1 MHGKNQS
8 AKEKQADK
16 RHSTSPKESGLNG
29 GSMQGAE
36 LLQNLA
42 ALDREF
48 EKKLEE
54 ARRSADRRVAS
65 AKEKARQILKEAE
78 IEIRQ
83 MQDASK
89 VRITAEGEKLAVE
102 AQARAEAETE
112 RIRQQAEPNIEPAV
126 SFILSEVLP

>member
-54 ARRSADRRVAS
+54 ARRSADRRIAN
-65 AKEKARQILKEAE
+65 AQDKARRILKEAE
-78 IEIRQ
+78 IQIRQ
-83 MQDASK
+83 MQDAAK
-89 VRITAEGEKLAVE
+89 ARITVQGEKLAAE
-102 AQARAEAETE
+102 AQTVADAEAE

-126 SFILSEVLP
+126 SFVLSEVLP

>member
-54 ARRSADRRVAS
+54 ARRSADRRIAN
-65 AKEKARQILKEAE
+65 AQDKARRILKEAE
-78 IEIRQ
+78 IQIRQ

-89 VRITAEGEKLAVE
+89 VRITVQGEKLAAE
-102 AQARAEAETE
+102 AQTVADAEAE

-126 SFILSEVLP
+126 SFVLSEVLP

>member
-29 GSMQGAE
+29 ESMQGAE

-42 ALDREF
+42 AMDREF

-54 ARRSADRRVAS
+54 ARRSADRRIAN
-65 AKEKARQILKEAE
+65 AQDKARRILKEAE
-78 IEIRQ
+78 IQIRQ

-89 VRITAEGEKLAVE
+89 ARITVQGEKLAAE
-102 AQARAEAETE
+102 AQTVADAEAE

-126 SFILSEVLP
+126 SFVLSEVLP

>member
-16 RHSTSPKESGLNG
+16 RHSTSSKESGLNG

-54 ARRSADRRVAS
+54 ARRSADRRIAN
-65 AKEKARQILKEAE
+65 AQDKARRILKEAE
-78 IEIRQ
+78 IQIRQ

-89 VRITAEGEKLAVE
+89 VRITVQGEKLAAE
-102 AQARAEAETE
+102 AQTVADAEAE

-126 SFILSEVLP
+126 SFVLSEVLP

>member
-54 ARRSADRRVAS
+54 ARRSADRRIAN
-65 AKEKARQILKEAE
+65 AQDKARRILKEAE
-78 IEIRQ
+78 IQIRQ

-89 VRITAEGEKLAVE
+89 ARITVQGEKLAAE
-102 AQARAEAETE
+102 AQTVADAEAE
-112 RIRQQAEPNIEPAV
+112 RIRQQAEPNIEPVV
-126 SFILSEVLP
+126 SFVLSEVLP

>member
-54 ARRSADRRVAS
+54 ARRSADRRIAN
-65 AKEKARQILKEAE
+65 AQDKARRILKEAE
-78 IEIRQ
+78 IQIRQ

-89 VRITAEGEKLAVE
+89 ARITVQGEKLAAE
-102 AQARAEAETE
+102 AQTVADAEAE

-126 SFILSEVLP
+126 SFVLSEVLP

>member
-1 MHGKNQS
+1 
-8 AKEKQADK
+8 
-16 RHSTSPKESGLNG
+16 
-29 GSMQGAE
+29 

-54 ARRSADRRVAS
+54 ARRSADRRIAN
-65 AKEKARQILKEAE
+65 AQDKARRILKEAE
-78 IEIRQ
+78 IQIRQ

-89 VRITAEGEKLAVE
+89 ARITVQGEKLAAE
-102 AQARAEAETE
+102 AQTVADAEAE

-126 SFILSEVLP
+126 SFVLSEVLP

>member
-1 MHGKNQS
+1 MHDKNQS

-54 ARRSADRRVAS
+54 ARRSADRRIAN
-65 AKEKARQILKEAE
+65 AQDKARRILKEAE
-78 IEIRQ
+78 IQIRQ

-89 VRITAEGEKLAVE
+89 ARITVQGEKLAAE
-102 AQARAEAETE
+102 AQTVADAEAE

-126 SFILSEVLP
+126 SFVLSEVLP